1 MALISSQGVS
11 FGGLS
16 GLTNV
21 KKKTTRPDPTSS
33 NNQLDAST
41 LALAHGSNRVYV
53 DGLPDAGTGAVEG
66 IARTVSVSFL
76 AETAPV
82 VGSTVTDDGTVYK
95 CTESEV
101 EYAVGELVKGTANYV
116 SVPDEE

>member
-1 MALISSQGVS
+1 MPLTSSQGVS

-33 NNQLDAST
+33 SNKLDAST
-41 LALAHGSNRVYV
+41 LALAHGSNRVYI
-53 DGLPDAGTGAVEG
+53 DGLPDGGTGAVEG
-66 IARTVSVSFL
+66 IARTASVSFL
-76 AETAPV
+76 SSTAPA
-82 VGSTVTDDGTVYK
+82 VGSTVSDGGTTYK

-101 EYAVGELVKGTANYV
+101 EYAVGDLVKGTANYV
-116 SVPDEE
+116 SVPGEE